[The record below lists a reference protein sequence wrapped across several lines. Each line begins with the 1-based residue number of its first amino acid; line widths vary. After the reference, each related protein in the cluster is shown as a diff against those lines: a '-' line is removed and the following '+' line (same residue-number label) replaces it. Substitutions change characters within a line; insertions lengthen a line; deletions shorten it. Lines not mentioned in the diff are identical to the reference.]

1 MSLISVL
8 IYRFPSI
15 SFSLLCNSF
24 VEAVCSPCGVVPGL
38 NFADCISMVLLN
50 TFSYV
55 LCKFV
60 RRWRH
65 LVRFRFAFY
74 FRSNTLLVPPADNT
88 LINIP
93 PEKKSNLN
101 VFKFLHLITKSW
113 AMQRNLFCM
122 VLAATNDRCLD
133 QQGLKKGDIQIQND
147 SFFIYLL
154 EIFHKE
160 KLSLINYLGYLGV
173 QFRWG
178 RIKARLSLFIL
189 KTGKFSKS

>member
-24 VEAVCSPCGVVPGL
+24 VEEAVCSSCGAVQGL
-38 NFADCISMVLLN
+38 NFADCISVVLLN

-55 LCKFV
+55 SCKCV

-65 LVRFRFAFY
+65 LIRFRFAFY
-74 FRSNTLLVPPADNT
+74 FRSYTLLVPPADNT

-101 VFKFLHLITKSW
+101 VFKFLHLITKPW

-122 VLAATNDRCLD
+122 VLAATDDRCLD

-154 EIFHKE
+154 GIFHKE
-160 KLSLINYLGYLGV
+160 KLSLINYLGYHGV
-173 QFRWG
+173 QFR
-178 RIKARLSLFIL
+178 
-189 KTGKFSKS
+189 